1 MSSSEFYDNFV
12 NYQLEAGINDRVYQL
27 YKRLCKLGLSSN
39 DKVLEIGCG
48 IGALTHLLSL
58 KVKKGQIEAVD
69 FSEKSI
75 EFAKANLTKPNLLFS
90 SANILDYEPTYFNF
104 DKILLFDVLE
114 HIPEENH
121 LELFTKINMWMNNN
135 NESLILINIPNPN
148 YILYDQKY
156 NPKALQEID
165 QPIHIHTLTQT
176 LAKASLELEYFE
188 TYSVWVKNDY
198 QFLMIKKKN
207 EFQEQRL
214 SSERNLIEK
223 IKVRLKRDLRKMI
236 YNYPKIKR

>member
-12 NYQLEAGINDRVYQL
+12 NYQLEAGINDRIYQL

-39 DKVLEIGCG
+39 DKILEIGCG
-48 IGALTHLLSL
+48 IGSFTYLLSL
-58 KVKKGQIEAVD
+58 KIKKGQIEAVD

-75 EFAKANLTKPNLLFS
+75 EFAKANLTKPNILFS

-114 HIPEENH
+114 HIPEEKH
-121 LELFTKINMWMNNN
+121 LELFTKISTWMNS
-135 NESLILINIPNPN
+135 EAVILINIPNPN
-148 YILYDQKY
+148 YILYDRKY

-165 QPIHIHTLTQT
+165 QPILIHTLTQT

-198 QFLMIKKKN
+198 QFLEIKKKT
-207 EFQEQRL
+207 EFKEQLL

-223 IKVRLKRDLRKMI
+223 IKVRLKRDLRKII
-236 YNYPKIKR
+236 YNYPTIKR

>member
-12 NYQLEAGINDRVYQL
+12 NYQLESGINDRIYQL

-48 IGALTHLLSL
+48 IGSFTYLLSL
-58 KVKKGQIEAVD
+58 KIKKGQIEAID

-75 EFAKANLTKPNLLFS
+75 EFAKANLTKPNILFS

-114 HIPEENH
+114 HIPEEKH
-121 LELFTKINMWMNNN
+121 LELFTKISTWMNS
-135 NESLILINIPNPN
+135 EAVILINIPNPN
-148 YILYDQKY
+148 YILYDRKY

-165 QPIHIHTLTQT
+165 QPILIHTLTRT

-188 TYSVWVKNDY
+188 TYSIWVKNDY
-198 QFLMIKKKN
+198 QFLRIKKKT
-207 EFQEQRL
+207 EFKEQFL
-214 SSERNLIEK
+214 SSERNVIEK
-223 IKVRLKRDLRKMI
+223 INIRLKRFLIKMI
-236 YNYPKIKR
+236 YNYPTIKR